1 MGQQQLVRFRDVRNA
16 VSRAWHLDF
25 FPKTSTAI
33 CQLLALRLR
42 CFLENGNH
50 PQVLGCY
57 RRAMLAQKKH
67 SSARVVRT
75 PAGFEPRKLSGFPKG
90 QPEAYEENPA
100 PQARGRAHR
109 CRTGAI
115 DRVFDRSE
123 EHTSELQS

>member
-25 FPKTSTAI
+25 FPKTSTAF
-33 CQLLALRLR
+33 CRLLALRLR

-75 PAGFEPRKLSGFPKG
+75 PAGFEPRKLSGSKG
-90 QPEAYEENPA
+90 WPAACEENSA
-100 PQARGRAHR
+100 PQLRGTVCR

-115 DRVFDRSE
+115 DRVFD
-123 EHTSELQS
+123 

>member
-33 CQLLALRLR
+33 CRLLALRLR

-75 PAGFEPRKLSGFPKG
+75 PAGFEKPYRFLKDCPA
-90 QPEAYEENPA
+90 AYEENPA
-100 PQARGRAHR
+100 PQARGRADR

-115 DRVFDRSE
+115 DRVFD
-123 EHTSELQS
+123 